1 MNAIEKLY
9 AAIAQQFPDE
19 RITTN
24 QAADIVGLT
33 RGVTS
38 SYLSKLE
45 KQGKL
50 KKTGSRPVYWQI
62 KHEKSAFDELIG
74 FRGSLR
80 DDINHAVEAIVYPDH
95 GLPIFILGAHGTGK
109 LTLARAIYQEAIHRG
124 IFTKKAI
131 FETIDCGK
139 YKNKFSVL
147 QREVQS
153 AAGDNL
159 GNTHS
164 RADGAQKEGFLY
176 IKNLQVLHSEKQH
189 DLFMFANQQE
199 ETNIRFIFSATAELT
214 DTNYVDFNCALVQ
227 IKLSS
232 LNKRPLDERITFV
245 GLFLQRQANKIGKN
259 ILISPHS
266 LIKLAKFTNIV
277 SISELNN
284 RIQLLCAE
292 AYAKTPDVNQLIINK
307 ADKNSIC
314 IIPNQQLLETR
325 ITSLVTS
332 ALQLGPT
339 ANNLLEGLSESLL
352 GGETIIEQNF
362 LVLKALNQVD
372 TTVSESLLTT
382 LAQTIRQV
390 AQEAITHRY
399 GIVFQNDDN
408 FWRYMALAFVF
419 ANLCSENLPAAEST
433 HKIQAEVKNRYPR
446 SHYLFKQLLT
456 EIAPQNIQS
465 AYYYIP
471 FFVLMAQ
478 CSEKLESVHY
488 NAILL
493 THGEHTASSIQQVVN
508 TLCGNYFFEAF
519 DMPIDVSINRINA
532 YVRDYLVDQGSS
544 PKGNIILFDMGSLRE
559 MFREIKKVSDQE
571 LLVVNNVTTAMALDI
586 GLRIQRNEIF
596 QSIAEASQNYSSS
609 TDAQY
614 YEGLSNRKNIIVS
627 CMSGVGLSEELKKL
641 IEETL
646 SPSLEVIAL
655 DYKHLHALLKNN
667 DRQFFSNTQLIL
679 TTTDVSGDMGIDIIN
694 IYNIFDKTVSSK
706 LETIL
711 LQTGENQQSSNLLI
725 ERLLRFLS
733 IEGIRGRLQILN
745 PDVVIQESQ
754 DIVSHYENFYNV
766 KFEPR
771 LKLNLYMHLSLM
783 IERMLVS
790 TTASENS
797 FQEAALTPRK
807 KDFISLSS
815 GIFQPVEQKF
825 NIKVQDYEIELLY
838 QLLKDFIFTDK

>member
-19 RITTN
+19 RITTK
-24 QAADIVGLT
+24 QAADTVGLT

-50 KKTGSRPVYWQI
+50 LKTGSRPVYWQI
-62 KHEKSAFDELIG
+62 KRDESAFDELIG

-80 DDINHAVEAIVYPDH
+80 EDINHAIEAIVYPGH
-95 GLPIFILGAHGTGK
+95 GLPILIIGAHGTGK
-109 LTLARAIYQEAIHRG
+109 LSLAQGIFKEAIQRG
-124 IFTKKAI
+124 IFTQEAVFKI
-131 FETIDCGK
+131 IDCGK
-139 YKNKFSVL
+139 YKNKFNLL

-153 AAGDNL
+153 IGK
-159 GNTHS
+159 
-164 RADGAQKEGFLY
+164 KEQAGFLY

-189 DLFMFANQQE
+189 ELFMLANQQE
-199 ETNIRFIFSATAELT
+199 KTNIRFIFSAIT
-214 DTNYVDFNCALVQ
+214 DLNNTNYIDFNCALVQ
-227 IKLSS
+227 IRLSL
-232 LNKRPLDERITFV
+232 LNERPLDERITFV
-245 GLFLQRQANKIGKN
+245 GLFLQRQANKIGKD
-259 ILISPHS
+259 IVISPRL
-266 LIKLAKFTNIV
+266 LIKLAKFTNV
-277 SISELNN
+277 GSISELNN

-292 AYAKTPDVNQLIINK
+292 AYAKAPNIKQLVISK
-307 ADKNSIC
+307 ADENAIC
-314 IIPNQQLLETR
+314 ITPNRELLETR

-339 ANNLLEGLSESLL
+339 ATNLLKELSESLL
-352 GGETIIEQNF
+352 AGETITEQNF
-362 LVLKALNQVD
+362 LVLKVLNQVD
-372 TTVSESLLTT
+372 TTVSESLLTA
-382 LAQTIRQV
+382 LSQTIRQSS
-390 AQEAITHRY
+390 QEAITHQY
-399 GIVFQNDDN
+399 GVTFQDDDN
-408 FWRYMALAFVF
+408 FWRYVALAFVF
-419 ANLCSENLPAAEST
+419 ASLCGDNLPITESVP
-433 HKIQAEVKNRYPR
+433 KLQVEIKKRYPR
-446 SHYLFKQLLT
+446 SHYLFKQLLNK
-456 EIAPQNIQS
+456 IAPQNIKS
-465 AYYYIP
+465 AYYYLP
-471 FFVLMAQ
+471 FFVLMVQ
-478 CSEKLESVHY
+478 CSEKIESVHY

-571 LLVVNNVTTAMALDI
+571 LLVVNNVTTSMALDI
-586 GLRIQRNEIF
+586 GLRIQRNELF
-596 QSIAEASQNYSSS
+596 QSIADASQKYSST
-609 TDAQY
+609 TDTQY

-646 SPSLEVIAL
+646 SLSLEVIAI

-694 IYNIFDKTVSSK
+694 IYNIFDKSVSLK

-711 LQTGENQQSSNLLI
+711 LQTGETQKSSNLLI

-790 TTASENS
+790 TTVSENS
-797 FQEAALTPRK
+797 FQEASLTPRK
-807 KDFISLSS
+807 KDFISLSK

-825 NIKVQDYEIELLY
+825 NIKVQNYEIELLY
-838 QLLKDFIFTDK
+838 QLLKDFIFIDK

>member
-1 MNAIEKLY
+1 MKAIEKLY

-19 RITTN
+19 RITTK
-24 QAADIVGLT
+24 QAADAVGLT

-50 KKTGSRPVYWQI
+50 LKTGSRPVYWQI
-62 KHEKSAFDELIG
+62 KREKSAFDELIG
-74 FRGSLR
+74 FHGSLKN
-80 DDINHAVEAIVYPDH
+80 DINHAIEAIVYPDH
-95 GLPIFILGAHGTGK
+95 GLPILIIGAHGTGK
-109 LTLARAIYQEAIHRG
+109 LSLARSVYREAIHRG
-124 IFTKKAI
+124 IFTKESV

-139 YKNKFSVL
+139 YKNKFNTL
-147 QREVQS
+147 QRQIQETAGQVQK
-153 AAGDNL
+153 
-159 GNTHS
+159 T
-164 RADGAQKEGFLY
+164 GFLY

-189 DLFMFANQQE
+189 ELFMFANQQE
-199 ETNIRFIFSATAELT
+199 KTNIRFIFSATTELSDNNCT
-214 DTNYVDFNCALVQ
+214 DFNCAVVQ

-232 LNKRPLDERITFV
+232 LNERPLNERIAFV
-245 GLFLQRQANKIGKN
+245 GLFLQRQADKIGKN

-266 LIKLAKFTNIV
+266 LIKFAKITNVV
-277 SISELNN
+277 SISDLNN
-284 RIQLLCAE
+284 RIQLMCAA
-292 AYAKTPDVNQLIINK
+292 AYAKTPNVNQLIINK
-307 ADKNSIC
+307 ANENSIC
-314 IIPNQQLLETR
+314 ITPNQHLLETK

-339 ANNLLEGLSESLL
+339 VNNLLRDLLESLL
-352 GGETIIEQNF
+352 AGETITEQNF
-362 LVLKALNQVD
+362 LVLKVLNQVD
-372 TTVSESLLTT
+372 TTVSESLLKE
-382 LAQTIRQV
+382 LAQTVRQV
-390 AQEAITHRY
+390 SKEAITHQY

-408 FWRYMALAFVF
+408 FWRYVALAFTF
-419 ANLCSENLPAAEST
+419 ANLCSDNLPVADST
-433 HKIQAEVKNRYPR
+433 HKFQAQIKKRYPR
-446 SHYLFKQLLT
+446 SHYLFKQLL
-456 EIAPQNIQS
+456 IKMAPKNIQS
-465 AYYYIP
+465 AYYYLP
-471 FFVLMAQ
+471 FFVLMVQ

-519 DMPIDVSINRINA
+519 DMPIDVSISRINE
-532 YVRDYLVDQGSS
+532 YVRNYLIDQGSS
-544 PKGNIILFDMGSLRE
+544 TKENIILFDMGSLRE

-596 QSIAEASQNYSSS
+596 QSIAEASQKYSST

-679 TTTDVSGDMGIDIIN
+679 TTTDVSGDMGMDIIN
-694 IYNIFDKTVSSK
+694 IYNIFDKSVSLK

-711 LQTGENQQSSNLLI
+711 LQIGENQKSSNLLI

-790 TTASENS
+790 TTVSENT
-797 FQEAALTPRK
+797 FQEADLTPRK

-815 GIFQPVEQKF
+815 GIFQHVEQKF

-838 QLLKDFIFTDK
+838 QLLKDFIFTDE